1 MKNEKVIELMK
12 NFDCIMFGGSSK
24 VFQCGKDVPTEKLES
39 MSEEITEEIRH
50 WKRQNSKEMSN
61 LGKKSKD
68 IKST

>member
-1 MKNEKVIELMK
+1 MEKDKGVELIK
-12 NFDCIMFGGSSK
+12 GFDFILFGGSSK

-68 IKST
+68 IKPT